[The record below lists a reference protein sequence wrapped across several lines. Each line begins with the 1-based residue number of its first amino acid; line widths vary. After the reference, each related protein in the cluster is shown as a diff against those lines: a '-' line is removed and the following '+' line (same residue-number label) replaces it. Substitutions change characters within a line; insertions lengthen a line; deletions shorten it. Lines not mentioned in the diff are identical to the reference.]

1 LAYDF
6 FGLGLAYRLKK
17 EAWRTSNGAWR
28 SRKRLKKGSFDKY
41 TAFLSPMQ
49 KQAKKGDKT

>member
-17 EAWRTSNGAWR
+17 RLGGLQTGLGGAEKG
-28 SRKRLKKGSFDKY
+28 SKKG
-41 TAFLSPMQ
+41 
-49 KQAKKGDKT
+49 